1 MDEPE
6 IETPEIETSEPLQ
19 DVDKV
24 KDLDRVQY
32 EFGFQ
37 CRLQGGP
44 FDAEQSAA
52 WQLGW
57 NTATRKPG

>member
-6 IETPEIETSEPLQ
+6 IEAPEIETTEPLQ

-24 KDLDRVQY
+24 KDLDRAQY
-32 EFGFQ
+32 ESGFQ
-37 CRLQGGP
+37 CRLQGGR

-57 NTATRKPG
+57 QTAARKAD